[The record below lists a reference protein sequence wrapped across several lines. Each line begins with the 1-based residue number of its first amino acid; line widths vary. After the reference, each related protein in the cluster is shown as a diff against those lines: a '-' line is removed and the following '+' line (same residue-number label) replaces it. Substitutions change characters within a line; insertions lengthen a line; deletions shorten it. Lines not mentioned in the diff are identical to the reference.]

1 MKTHTRR
8 ELRNCN
14 ALKDSVRYIVED
26 RMPDLPDYAVLTAEK
41 ILGDFAWSML
51 GPGEPSL
58 VGKCLK
64 ELVVDDGAL
73 DFDLVEGLH
82 EYPLLYR
89 KRISA

>member
-1 MKTHTRR
+1 MNKHIGRR
-8 ELRNCN
+8 LLNCN
-14 ALKDSVRYIVED
+14 SLKESIRCIALERMSDLRDDKD
-26 RMPDLPDYAVLTAEK
+26 LTAEE
-41 ILGDFAWSML
+41 ILGDYAWSML

-64 ELVVDDGAL
+64 ELVEEGAL
-73 DFDLVEGLH
+73 PLYRVQGIH

>member
-1 MKTHTRR
+1 METPTRR
-8 ELRNCN
+8 KLCNCN
-14 ALKDSVRYIVED
+14 ALKESVRCIAEE
-26 RMPDLPDYAVLTAEK
+26 RLPGLPDDEDLTAER
-41 ILGDFAWSML
+41 ILGEFAWSML

-64 ELVVDDGAL
+64 ELVEEGAL
-73 DFDLVEGLH
+73 PLYRVQGIH